1 MELDED
7 EENESS
13 DTVDGEEASELH
25 LENNSNRLVDH
36 SFKLNNVN
44 IDVHFGIACVFTSI
58 EKELS
63 RVKGSFV

>member
-36 SFKLNNVN
+36 SEEVTNHFLVEK
-44 IDVHFGIACVFTSI
+44 DVHHSIRNGI
-58 EKELS
+58 EH
-63 RVKGSFV
+63 